1 MLGSLTAKPQMDLTK
16 VMKGA
21 PDDAVDLVRKLMY
34 FNPSKRPTCDQAL
47 AHPYM
52 AAFVTGKEPECPGQL
67 TAPID
72 DDTKFSVQDYREKL
86 YAQVVANKKD
96 RGARMA
102 AYFGRAQ

>member
-1 MLGSLTAKPQMDLTK
+1 MLHAENG
-16 VMKGA
+16 
-21 PDDAVDLVRKLMY
+21 
-34 FNPSKRPTCDQAL
+34 AL

-52 AAFVTGKEPECPGQL
+52 AAFVTGKGPECPGQL